1 MKDNSKI
8 YTYLATVAAFLQVS
22 VPQWHLPDIT
32 AQVVSAALLAAVS
45 IFTILKQR
53 ASVEVSKQSLMYTY
67 ILIGVAALGGLNEI
81 IGIIHFNDQ
90 WQNVLRSVVAALIG
104 ILNLTSKALFPSEAG
119 QAIQGIKND
128 IKAGKTEV
136 VSNQILNK

>member
-8 YTYLATVAAFLQVS
+8 YTYLATVAAFLQLS

-32 AQVVSAALLAAVS
+32 SQVVSTALLAFVS

-53 ASVEVSKQSLMYTY
+53 VSVEINSQSVMYTY

-81 IGIIHFNDQ
+81 VGIVHFTDQ
-90 WQNVLRSVVAALIG
+90 WQNILRSIIAGVIG
-104 ILNLTSKALFPSEAG
+104 ILNITSKALFPSEAG
-119 QAIQGIKND
+119 QAIQGLKDD
-128 IKAGKTEV
+128 IKQGKTEV

>member
-8 YTYLATVAAFLQVS
+8 FTYLATVAAFLQMS
-22 VPQWHLPDIT
+22 VPQWHLPDIS
-32 AQVVSAALLAAVS
+32 AQIVSAALLAVVS

-53 ASVEVSKQSLMYTY
+53 SSVEINSQSVVYTY

-81 IGIIHFNDQ
+81 VGIVHFDGQ
-90 WQNVLRSVVAALIG
+90 WQNILRSIIAALIG
-104 ILNLTSKALFPSEAG
+104 ILNVTSKALFPSEAG
-119 QAIQGIKND
+119 QAIQGIKDN
-128 IKAGKTEV
+128 IKSGTAEV

>member
-8 YTYLATVAAFLQVS
+8 YTYLATVAAFLQMS

-32 AQVVSAALLAAVS
+32 SQVISAALLAIVS
-45 IFTILKQR
+45 VFTILKQR
-53 ASVEVSKQSLMYTY
+53 VSVEINSQSVMYTY

-81 IGIIHFNDQ
+81 VGIVHFNAQ
-90 WQNVLRSVVAALIG
+90 WQNILRSIIAAIIG
-104 ILNLTSKALFPSEAG
+104 ILNLTSKTLFPSEAG
-119 QAIQGIKND
+119 TAIQELKDD
-128 IKAGKTEV
+128 IKQGNTTI

>member
-8 YTYLATVAAFLQVS
+8 YTYLATVAAFLQMS

-32 AQVVSAALLAAVS
+32 AQVVSAALLAIVS

-81 IGIIHFNDQ
+81 IGIVHFNDQ
-90 WQNVLRSVVAALIG
+90 WQNILRSIIAAAIG

-119 QAIQGIKND
+119 TAIQNIKD
-128 IKAGKTEV
+128 EIKAGKTEI

>member
-8 YTYLATVAAFLQVS
+8 YTYLAMVAAFLQLS
-22 VPQWHLPDIT
+22 VPQWQLPDIT
-32 AQVVSAALLAAVS
+32 SQVVSAALLAVVS

-53 ASVEVSKQSLMYTY
+53 VSVEINSQSVMYTW

-81 IGIIHFNDQ
+81 VGIVHFSGH
-90 WQNVLRSVVAALIG
+90 WQNILRSIIASAIG
-104 ILNLTSKALFPSEAG
+104 ILNITSKTLFPSEAG
-119 QAIQGIKND
+119 EAIQGIKDD
-128 IKAGKTEV
+128 IKQGKTEV